1 MCSFSE
7 REREKIMQKLG
18 SICSTGHQISLY
30 CHFWKEINVCVSKK
44 SFKVDIAHFTLSILF
59 VHLAV
64 YTKYF
69 IQSVRTFGII
79 LLLSR
84 KPKIIIFY

>member
-44 SFKVDIAHFTLSILF
+44 FFKVDIAHFTLSIL
-59 VHLAV
+59 AV
-64 YTKYF
+64 YIKYF